1 MSSFAAYLGEV
12 AAAIRGEEGSTLKH
26 LLNANNV
33 DARQAVFEATN
44 TNPRWDPTP
53 SCSSRLPSPW
63 DEVIAPHFLCMAALV
78 KGSSVEAYNHIA
90 NCVQPF
96 LRSFRADTSAWCIEP
111 MHCLVHNVHNVAS
124 AADAELKR
132 AGKKASKLTDAG
144 RLLQQCFST
153 ALQGQGYKPKK
164 LATLEVV
171 NTLFRIYFTLNTLR
185 LCKNLIKSV
194 DSPLLPDFK
203 NFPLAQRV
211 TYRFYVGRLA
221 VFDEDYVRAKE
232 FLEFAFDN
240 CEPYAIK
247 NRALILKYLIPVQMI
262 LGIVPRQQLLERYS
276 LQIFSDLVEAMKS
289 GSLKLFNDCM
299 DRNQSVFIQAG
310 IFLLLEKLKQAIY
323 RRLFRKVAAF
333 HREMEPAKAVQIP
346 LALFQAALVWQEV
359 DMDLDEVECI
369 VANLIYR
376 KYIKGYISHQ
386 HRVIVISKADPFPP
400 LSKINLVDIA

>member
-164 LATLEVV
+164 LATLEVGRNNNPST
-171 NTLFRIYFTLNTLR
+171 NTYTHM
-185 LCKNLIKSV
+185 
-194 DSPLLPDFK
+194 
-203 NFPLAQRV
+203 A
-211 TYRFYVGRLA
+211 
-221 VFDEDYVRAKE
+221 
-232 FLEFAFDN
+232 
-240 CEPYAIK
+240 
-247 NRALILKYLIPVQMI
+247 
-262 LGIVPRQQLLERYS
+262 ERHAPQKW
-276 LQIFSDLVEAMKS
+276 L
-289 GSLKLFNDCM
+289 
-299 DRNQSVFIQAG
+299 
-310 IFLLLEKLKQAIY
+310 
-323 RRLFRKVAAF
+323 
-333 HREMEPAKAVQIP
+333 
-346 LALFQAALVWQEV
+346 
-359 DMDLDEVECI
+359 
-369 VANLIYR
+369 
-376 KYIKGYISHQ
+376 
-386 HRVIVISKADPFPP
+386 
-400 LSKINLVDIA
+400 